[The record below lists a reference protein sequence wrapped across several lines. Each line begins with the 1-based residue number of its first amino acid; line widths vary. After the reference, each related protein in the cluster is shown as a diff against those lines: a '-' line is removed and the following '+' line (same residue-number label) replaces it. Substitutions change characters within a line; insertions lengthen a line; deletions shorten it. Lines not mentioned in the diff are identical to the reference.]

1 MNTLPGLDSFE
12 YPLVSFD
19 AKMLNS
25 FDAKMLMVSAAAVAV
40 QGKCMNTLP
49 GLDSFDASLKIVNAG
64 QVGGFILWFI

>member
-1 MNTLPGLDSFE
+1 
-12 YPLVSFD
+12 
-19 AKMLNS
+19 
-25 FDAKMLMVSAAAVAV
+25 MLMVSGVAV